1 MTGAPERE
9 DDAAVGS
16 LGLRDNG
23 DHMLA
28 DAELLRSGLAERDD
42 ARGMITEVHGGLV
55 TRDGGD
61 GSLDGVTH
69 PQRSQGALGGLSGKQ
84 LFHRH
89 GIDGHARR
97 AGKGRAIQF
106 RKPEQGGPPVNST
119 ARWPKRLEH
128 LAWLLRAEAVA
139 VVVATADPPSTLFAH
154 RIEAADWHAILGQD
168 AFARA
173 AGGAFAVSVPSGRWG
188 DGSAFAV
195 VAPIETWNGPAVLCA
210 LRREMPF
217 DALDVIAATSAA
229 QLLAMMASD
238 GRELAGAQRRA
249 AELDQRLDV
258 LGGIGEGLVDARD
271 ASAVLARAAAEVA
284 RRMGADATSIMLI
297 EGDELRLRASVG
309 LPTEVHLG
317 RGQRLDQGI
326 AGWVARSG
334 EKIVLRGRVTDERF
348 HGVDPDARESI
359 SVPLRVGDDVLGVL
373 SVKRP
378 HEAEGFSGRQTLLD
392 GIAADLSRALQAMNV
407 IAALEQQRQ
416 HAEGYADVALAV
428 AAGDAHAAARAA
440 AESFGHHAV
449 ALRSASGNV
458 LAVYSQDDDPE
469 CRAAALSASE
479 SSVGGADVA
488 GATGVGFARHDPL
501 YEPDDAEVAQRAA
514 DTLALLGRAELKRES
529 GRVLR
534 VLAVEDHPVMQLGV
548 RALLERE
555 GLIVVGLTSTCTEAI
570 GLLEEAQPDVVLCDL
585 HLPDADGAEAIIRL
599 RSEAPALPIVAFS
612 IDRSPEL
619 IRSVLRAGGNG
630 YVSKDTPASRVIA
643 ALHAAVEGLV
653 PLGRESASAIAKS
666 EAPDPRAQQRGEAEP
681 ERAAKSAAPVPNG
694 GTPSGPAEE
703 ASTHE
708 PLTPREL
715 ELLRYMAEGY
725 TNKEI
730 ARAMVL
736 AEDTV
741 KKGVQMLI
749 AKLGAADR
757 THAVVLALRN
767 HLID

>member
-1 MTGAPERE
+1 MDILAEQARVVPHTIRQTGA
-9 DDAAVGS
+9 
-16 LGLRDNG
+16 
-23 DHMLA
+23 
-28 DAELLRSGLAERDD
+28 
-42 ARGMITEVHGGLV
+42 
-55 TRDGGD
+55 
-61 GSLDGVTH
+61 
-69 PQRSQGALGGLSGKQ
+69 
-84 LFHRH
+84 
-89 GIDGHARR
+89 RR
-97 AGKGRAIQF
+97 
-106 RKPEQGGPPVNST
+106 PPVNST

-139 VVVATADPPSTLFAH
+139 VVVATADPPSTVFSH
-154 RIEAADWHAILGQD
+154 RIEGADWHAILGED

-188 DGSAFAV
+188 EEAAFAV

-210 LRREMPF
+210 LRREVPF
-217 DALDVIAATSAA
+217 DALDVVAASSAG

-238 GRELAGAQRRA
+238 GRDLVGAQRHA
-249 AELDQRLDV
+249 AELDERLDV

-284 RRMGADATSIMLI
+284 RRMGAGASSIMLI

-309 LPTEVHLG
+309 LPREVHLG
-317 RGQRLDQGI
+317 RGQRLDEGI
-326 AGWVARSG
+326 AGWVATSG
-334 EKIVLRGRVTDERF
+334 EKVMLRGRVTDERF
-348 HGVDPDARESI
+348 HGVDPEARESI

-378 HEAEGFSGRQTLLD
+378 QEADGFSGRQTLLD

-407 IAALEQQRQ
+407 ISALQRERE
-416 HAEGYADVALAV
+416 HAEGFADVALAV
-428 AAGDAHAAARAA
+428 ASGDAHGAARAA
-440 AESFGHHAV
+440 AESLGHHAV
-449 ALRSASGNV
+449 AVRNASGKV
-458 LAVYSQDDDPE
+458 LAVYAPDDDAE
-469 CRAAALSASE
+469 CRAAALTASE
-479 SSVGGADVA
+479 QGGGTDVA
-488 GATGVGFARHDPL
+488 GATGVGFARHDPP
-501 YEPDDAEVAQRAA
+501 YEPDEAALAQRTA
-514 DTLALLGRAELKRES
+514 DTLALLGRAEMRHER
-529 GRVLR
+529 GAVLR

-555 GLIVVGLTSTCTEAI
+555 GLIVVGLTATCSEAI
-570 GLLEEAQPDVVLCDL
+570 GLLEEAQPDVILCDL
-585 HLPDADGAEAIIRL
+585 HLPDADGAEAIARL
-599 RSEAPALPIVAFS
+599 RAEAPALPIVAFS

-619 IRSVLRAGGNG
+619 IRAVLRAGGNG

-653 PLGRESASAIAKS
+653 ALGREAATSISHS
-666 EAPDPRAQQRGEAEP
+666 EPLEPRASERTELAEP
-681 ERAAKSAAPVPNG
+681 ESASKGPTAGVPSGVTPNG
-694 GTPSGPAEE
+694 STEKEP
-703 ASTHE
+703 THE

-767 HLID
+767 HVIG

>member
-1 MTGAPERE
+1 
-9 DDAAVGS
+9 
-16 LGLRDNG
+16 
-23 DHMLA
+23 
-28 DAELLRSGLAERDD
+28 
-42 ARGMITEVHGGLV
+42 
-55 TRDGGD
+55 
-61 GSLDGVTH
+61 
-69 PQRSQGALGGLSGKQ
+69 
-84 LFHRH
+84 
-89 GIDGHARR
+89 
-97 AGKGRAIQF
+97 
-106 RKPEQGGPPVNST
+106 
-119 ARWPKRLEH
+119 
-128 LAWLLRAEAVA
+128 
-139 VVVATADPPSTLFAH
+139 
-154 RIEAADWHAILGQD
+154 
-168 AFARA
+168 
-173 AGGAFAVSVPSGRWG
+173 
-188 DGSAFAV
+188 V

-238 GRELAGAQRRA
+238 GRDLVGAQRRA
-249 AELDQRLDV
+249 AELDERLDV
-258 LGGIGEGLVDARD
+258 LSGLGEGLLHARD
-271 ASAVLARAAAEVA
+271 AGALLARAAAEVA
-284 RRMGADATSIMLI
+284 RRMGAGATSIMLV
-297 EGDELRLRASVG
+297 EGNELRLRASVG
-309 LPTEVHLG
+309 LPSDVHLG
-317 RGQRLDQGI
+317 RGQRLGEGV
-326 AGWVARSG
+326 AGWVATSG

-348 HGVDPDARESI
+348 RGVDPDARESI
-359 SVPLRVGDDVLGVL
+359 SVPLRIGDDVLGVL

-378 HEAEGFSGRQTLLD
+378 QEADGFSGRQTLLD

-407 IAALEQQRQ
+407 TAVLQREREN
-416 HAEGYADVALAV
+416 AEGFADVALAV

-449 ALRSASGNV
+449 ALRNSSGKV
-458 LAVYSQDDDPE
+458 LAVYAAENDPD

-479 SSVGGADVA
+479 SSVGRSDVA
-488 GATGVGFARHDPL
+488 GATGVGFARHDPT
-501 YEPDDAEVAQRAA
+501 YEPDEAALAQRAA
-514 DTLALLGRAELKRES
+514 DTLALLGRAEIKRES

-555 GLIVVGLTSTCTEAI
+555 GLIVVGLTSTCSEAI
-570 GLLEEAQPDVVLCDL
+570 GLLADAQPDVVLCDL
-585 HLPDADGAEAIIRL
+585 HLPDADGAEAIARL
-599 RSEAPALPIVAFS
+599 RKEAPALPIVAFS
-612 IDRSPEL
+612 IDRDPDL
-619 IRSVLRAGGNG
+619 IRAVIRAGGNG
-630 YVSKDTPASRVIA
+630 YVSKDAPASRVIA

-653 PLGRESASAIAKS
+653 ALGREAASSIAKVDGV
-666 EAPDPRAQQRGEAEP
+666 EPRAQSPAEPSQP
-681 ERAAKSAAPVPNG
+681 ERASKKGAATVPNG
-694 GTPSGPAEE
+694 VTPDGSGDNAVP
-703 ASTHE
+703 HD

>member
-1 MTGAPERE
+1 MT
-9 DDAAVGS
+9 
-16 LGLRDNG
+16 
-23 DHMLA
+23 
-28 DAELLRSGLAERDD
+28 
-42 ARGMITEVHGGLV
+42 
-55 TRDGGD
+55 
-61 GSLDGVTH
+61 
-69 PQRSQGALGGLSGKQ
+69 
-84 LFHRH
+84 
-89 GIDGHARR
+89 
-97 AGKGRAIQF
+97 
-106 RKPEQGGPPVNST
+106 VNST
-119 ARWPKRLEH
+119 ARWPSRLEH

-139 VVVATADPPSTLFAH
+139 VVVATADPPSTVFSH
-154 RIEAADWHAILGQD
+154 RIDSADWHAILGED

-173 AGGAFAVSVPSGRWG
+173 AAGAFAVSVPSGRWG
-188 DGSAFAV
+188 DEAAFAV
-195 VAPIETWNGPAVLCA
+195 VAPIETWNGPAVLCG

-217 DALDVIAATSAA
+217 DALDVVAATSAA
-229 QLLAMMASD
+229 QLLALMASD
-238 GRELAGAQRRA
+238 GRDLAGAQRRA
-249 AELDQRLDV
+249 AELDERLDV
-258 LGGIGEGLVDARD
+258 LGGIGEGLIDARD

-284 RRMGADATSIMLI
+284 RRMGAGASSIMLV

-309 LPTEVHLG
+309 LPTEVQLG

-326 AGWVARSG
+326 AGWVVTSG

-378 HEAEGFSGRQTLLD
+378 QEAGGFSGRQTLLD

-407 IAALEQQRQ
+407 ISALQQERE
-416 HAEGYADVALAV
+416 HAEGFTEVALAV
-428 AAGDAHAAARAA
+428 AAGDAHRAARAA

-449 ALRSASGNV
+449 ALRGASGKV
-458 LAVYSQDDDPE
+458 LAVYAPDDDPE

-479 SSVGGADVA
+479 SGRSTDVA
-488 GATGVGFARHDPL
+488 GVAGVGFARHDPA
-501 YEPDDAEVAQRAA
+501 YEPDEAALAQRAA
-514 DTLALLGRAELKRES
+514 DTLALIGRAELKPER
-529 GRVLR
+529 GAVLR

-555 GLIVVGLTSTCTEAI
+555 GLVVVGLTSTCAEAI
-570 GLLEEAQPDVVLCDL
+570 GLLEDAQPDVVLCDL
-585 HLPDADGAEAIIRL
+585 HLPDADGAEAIARL

-619 IRSVLRAGGNG
+619 IRAVIRAGGNG

-653 PLGRESASAIAKS
+653 ALGREAASSIAK
-666 EAPDPRAQQRGEAEP
+666 EDAIEPRAQAHAEP
-681 ERAAKSAAPVPNG
+681 MEPDSAHKANGSAVPNG
-694 GTPSGPAEE
+694 VTPNGSGDTATAHE
-703 ASTHE
+703 A
-708 PLTPREL
+708 LTPREL

>member
-1 MTGAPERE
+1 MDT
-9 DDAAVGS
+9 
-16 LGLRDNG
+16 
-23 DHMLA
+23 
-28 DAELLRSGLAERDD
+28 
-42 ARGMITEVHGGLV
+42 I
-55 TRDGGD
+55 
-61 GSLDGVTH
+61 
-69 PQRSQGALGGLSGKQ
+69 
-84 LFHRH
+84 
-89 GIDGHARR
+89 RR
-97 AGKGRAIQF
+97 AGNGRATYTPAN
-106 RKPEQGGPPVNST
+106 RGRGRVTVNST
-119 ARWPKRLEH
+119 ARWPARLEN

-139 VVVATADPPSTLFAH
+139 VVVATADPPSTVFSH
-154 RIEAADWHAILGQD
+154 RIDAADWHAILGQD

-188 DGSAFAV
+188 DEAAFAV

-217 DALDVIAATSAA
+217 DTLDVIAATSAA
-229 QLLAMMASD
+229 QLLALMASD
-238 GRELAGAQRRA
+238 GRDLAAAKRQA
-249 AELDQRLDV
+249 AELDERLDV
-258 LGGIGEGLVDARD
+258 LGGIGDGLVDARD

-284 RRMGADATSIMLI
+284 RRMGAGASSIMLV

-309 LPTEVHLG
+309 LPTDVHLG
-317 RGQRLDQGI
+317 SGQRLGEGI
-326 AGWVARSG
+326 AGWVATSG

-348 HGVDPDARESI
+348 SGVDPDARESI

-378 HEAEGFSGRQTLLD
+378 NEADGFSGRQTLLD
-392 GIAADLSRALQAMNV
+392 GIAADLSRALRAMNV
-407 IAALEQQRQ
+407 IANLERERE
-416 HAEGYADVALAV
+416 HAEGLADVALAV
-428 AAGDAHAAARAA
+428 AAGDAHGAARAA

-449 ALRSASGNV
+449 ALRSPSGKV
-458 LAVYSQDDDPE
+458 LAVYADENDPE

-479 SSVGGADVA
+479 SVTATDLSGAS
-488 GATGVGFARHDPL
+488 GVGFARHDPT
-501 YEPDDAEVAQRAA
+501 YETDEAVLAQRTA
-514 DTLALLGRAELKRES
+514 DTLALLGRAEVKREG

-534 VLAVEDHPVMQLGV
+534 VLAIEDHPVMQLGV

-555 GLIVVGLTSTCTEAI
+555 GLVVVGLTSTCSEAI
-570 GLLEEAQPDVVLCDL
+570 GLLEEAQPDVILCDL
-585 HLPDADGAEAIIRL
+585 HLPDADGAEAVARL
-599 RSEAPALPIVAFS
+599 RAEAPALPIVAFS
-612 IDRSPEL
+612 IDRSPDL
-619 IRSVLRAGGNG
+619 IRAVLRAGGNG

-653 PLGRESASAIAKS
+653 ALGREAATSIARVESA
-666 EAPDPRAQQRGEAEP
+666 EPRAQAHATPVDPDNVRSEKSG
-681 ERAAKSAAPVPNG
+681 AAAVPNG
-694 GTPSGPAEE
+694 GAPNGSSES
-703 ASTHE
+703 STSHD

-725 TNKEI
+725 TNKEL

>member
-1 MTGAPERE
+1 MF
-9 DDAAVGS
+9 S
-16 LGLRDNG
+16 
-23 DHMLA
+23 
-28 DAELLRSGLAERDD
+28 
-42 ARGMITEVHGGLV
+42 
-55 TRDGGD
+55 
-61 GSLDGVTH
+61 
-69 PQRSQGALGGLSGKQ
+69 
-84 LFHRH
+84 
-89 GIDGHARR
+89 
-97 AGKGRAIQF
+97 
-106 RKPEQGGPPVNST
+106 
-119 ARWPKRLEH
+119 
-128 LAWLLRAEAVA
+128 
-139 VVVATADPPSTLFAH
+139 H
-154 RIEAADWHAILGQD
+154 RIESADWHAILGQD

-173 AGGAFAVSVPSGRWG
+173 AGGAFALSVPSGRWG
-188 DGSAFAV
+188 DEVAFAV

-217 DALDVIAATSAA
+217 DTLDVIAATSAA

-238 GRELAGAQRRA
+238 GRDLAGAQRRA
-249 AELDQRLDV
+249 AELDERLDV
-258 LGGIGEGLVDARD
+258 LGGIGDGLVDARD

-284 RRMGADATSIMLI
+284 RRMGAGASSIMLV

-309 LPTEVHLG
+309 LPTSVRLG
-317 RGQRLDQGI
+317 RAQRLGEGI
-326 AGWVARSG
+326 AGWVATSG

-378 HEAEGFSGRQTLLD
+378 QEAEGFSGRQTLLD

-407 IAALEQQRQ
+407 IAALERERE
-416 HAEGYADVALAV
+416 HAEGFADVALAV
-428 AAGDAHAAARAA
+428 AAGDPHAAARAA

-449 ALRSASGNV
+449 ALRNASGKV
-458 LAVYSQDDDPE
+458 LAVYAPDDDPD

-479 SSVGGADVA
+479 PVGSMADVA
-488 GATGVGFARHDPL
+488 GATGVGFARHDPS
-501 YEPDDAEVAQRAA
+501 YEPDEAALAQRAA
-514 DTLALLGRAELKRES
+514 DTLALIGHAEHRRES

-555 GLIVVGLTSTCTEAI
+555 GLVVVGLTSTCSEAI
-570 GLLEEAQPDVVLCDL
+570 GLLEDAQPDVVLCDL
-585 HLPDADGAEAIIRL
+585 HLPDADGAEAIARL
-599 RSEAPALPIVAFS
+599 RAEAPALPIVAFS
-612 IDRSPEL
+612 IDRSPDL
-619 IRSVLRAGGNG
+619 VRAVLRAGGNG

-653 PLGRESASAIAKS
+653 VLGREAASSIAKPES
-666 EAPDPRAQQRGEAEP
+666 IEARIPARPESAEP
-681 ERAAKSAAPVPNG
+681 GNGGKVPSAAVPNG
-694 GTPSGPAEE
+694 GTPNGPGDSTA
-703 ASTHE
+703 THE

-725 TNKEI
+725 TNKEV

-757 THAVVLALRN
+757 THAVVLALRS

>member
-1 MTGAPERE
+1 
-9 DDAAVGS
+9 
-16 LGLRDNG
+16 
-23 DHMLA
+23 
-28 DAELLRSGLAERDD
+28 
-42 ARGMITEVHGGLV
+42 
-55 TRDGGD
+55 
-61 GSLDGVTH
+61 
-69 PQRSQGALGGLSGKQ
+69 
-84 LFHRH
+84 
-89 GIDGHARR
+89 
-97 AGKGRAIQF
+97 
-106 RKPEQGGPPVNST
+106 VNST

-139 VVVATADPPSTLFAH
+139 VVVATTDPPTSVFSH
-154 RIEAADWHAILGQD
+154 RIEAADWHAILGED

-173 AGGAFAVSVPSGRWG
+173 ASGAFAVSVPSGRWG
-188 DGSAFAV
+188 EEAAFAL
-195 VAPIETWNGPAVLCA
+195 VAPIETWNGPAVLSA

-217 DALDVIAATSAA
+217 DALDVIAAASAA

-238 GRELAGAQRRA
+238 GRELASAQRYA

-258 LGGIGEGLVDARD
+258 LGGLGEGLVDARD

-284 RRMGADATSIMLI
+284 RRMGAGATSIMLV
-297 EGDELRLRASVG
+297 EGDGLRLRASVG
-309 LPTEVHLG
+309 LPKSVQLG
-317 RGQRLDQGI
+317 RGQRLDEGI
-326 AGWVARSG
+326 AGWVATSG
-334 EKIVLRGRVTDERF
+334 EKVVLRGRVTDDRF
-348 HGVDPDARESI
+348 RGVDPEARESI

-378 HEAEGFSGRQTLLD
+378 QEAEGFSGRQTLLD

-407 IAALEQQRQ
+407 IAALQRERER
-416 HAEGYADVALAV
+416 AEGFAEVALAV
-428 AAGDAHAAARAA
+428 ARGDAHNAARAT

-449 ALRSASGNV
+449 ALRSPAGKV
-458 LAVYSQDDDPE
+458 LAVYAPDDDPD

-479 SSVGGADVA
+479 TSIGSPDVA
-488 GATGVGFARHDPL
+488 GVTSVGFARHDPT
-501 YEPDDAEVAQRAA
+501 YEPDEAALAQRAA
-514 DTLALLGRAELKRES
+514 DTLALLGHAGIKRES

-555 GLIVVGLTSTCTEAI
+555 GFIVVGLTSTCSEAV
-570 GLLEEAQPDVVLCDL
+570 GLLEDAQPDVVLCDL
-585 HLPDADGAEAIIRL
+585 HLPDAEGAEAIVRI

-619 IRSVLRAGGNG
+619 IRAVLRAGGNG

-643 ALHAAVEGLV
+643 ALHAAVEGLI
-653 PLGRESASAIAKS
+653 PLGREAAASLARVEGTEPHPS
-666 EAPDPRAQQRGEAEP
+666 VTEPRAPLIEPAEP
-681 ERAAKSAAPVPNG
+681 RGARKPNGSAVPNG
-694 GTPSGPAEE
+694 VTPNGPVEE
-703 ASTHE
+703 PAQHD

>member
-1 MTGAPERE
+1 MF
-9 DDAAVGS
+9 S
-16 LGLRDNG
+16 
-23 DHMLA
+23 
-28 DAELLRSGLAERDD
+28 
-42 ARGMITEVHGGLV
+42 
-55 TRDGGD
+55 
-61 GSLDGVTH
+61 
-69 PQRSQGALGGLSGKQ
+69 
-84 LFHRH
+84 
-89 GIDGHARR
+89 
-97 AGKGRAIQF
+97 
-106 RKPEQGGPPVNST
+106 
-119 ARWPKRLEH
+119 
-128 LAWLLRAEAVA
+128 
-139 VVVATADPPSTLFAH
+139 H
-154 RIEAADWHAILGQD
+154 RIESADWHAILGQD

-173 AGGAFAVSVPSGRWG
+173 AGGAFALSVPSGRWG
-188 DGSAFAV
+188 DEVAFAV

-217 DALDVIAATSAA
+217 DTLDVIAATSAA

-238 GRELAGAQRRA
+238 GRDLAGAQRRA
-249 AELDQRLDV
+249 AELDERLDV
-258 LGGIGEGLVDARD
+258 LGGIGDGLVDARD

-284 RRMGADATSIMLI
+284 RRMGAGASSIMLV

-309 LPTEVHLG
+309 LPTSVRLG
-317 RGQRLDQGI
+317 RAQRLGEGI
-326 AGWVARSG
+326 AGWVATSG

-378 HEAEGFSGRQTLLD
+378 QEAEGFSGRQTLLD

-407 IAALEQQRQ
+407 IAALQRERE
-416 HAEGYADVALAV
+416 HAEGFADVALAV
-428 AAGDAHAAARAA
+428 AAGDPHAAARAA

-449 ALRSASGNV
+449 ALRNTSGKV
-458 LAVYSQDDDPE
+458 LAVYAPDDDPD

-479 SSVGGADVA
+479 PVGSMADVA
-488 GATGVGFARHDPL
+488 GATGVGFARHDPS
-501 YEPDDAEVAQRAA
+501 YEPDEAALAQRAA
-514 DTLALLGRAELKRES
+514 DTLALIGHAEHRRES

-555 GLIVVGLTSTCTEAI
+555 GLVVVGLTSTCSEAI
-570 GLLEEAQPDVVLCDL
+570 GLLEDAQPDVVLCDL
-585 HLPDADGAEAIIRL
+585 HLPDADGAEAIARL
-599 RSEAPALPIVAFS
+599 RAEAPALPIVAFS
-612 IDRSPEL
+612 IDRSPDL
-619 IRSVLRAGGNG
+619 VRAVLRAGGNG

-653 PLGRESASAIAKS
+653 VLGREAASSIAKPES
-666 EAPDPRAQQRGEAEP
+666 IEARIPARPESTEP
-681 ERAAKSAAPVPNG
+681 GNGGKVPSAAVPNG
-694 GTPSGPAEE
+694 GTPNGPGDSTA
-703 ASTHE
+703 THE

-725 TNKEI
+725 TNKEV

-757 THAVVLALRN
+757 THAVVLALRS

>member
-1 MTGAPERE
+1 MCVPRGERTE
-9 DDAAVGS
+9 AARRP
-16 LGLRDNG
+16 LG
-23 DHMLA
+23 HP
-28 DAELLRSGLAERDD
+28 
-42 ARGMITEVHGGLV
+42 
-55 TRDGGD
+55 RDGRIRGRPVSSHFTHRSK
-61 GSLDGVTH
+61 GSAPKCLIDTEMRR
-69 PQRSQGALGGLSGKQ
+69 RSRSTPTSTNAAAIRLAHCLR
-84 LFHRH
+84 LR
-89 GIDGHARR
+89 ARR
-97 AGKGRAIQF
+97 GARTTRPSGPIHS
-106 RKPEQGGPPVNST
+106 RKPERGGPPVNTT
-119 ARWPKRLEH
+119 ARWPQRLEH

-139 VVVATADPPSTLFAH
+139 VVVATADPPTTVFSH
-154 RIEAADWHAILGQD
+154 RIGAANWHAILGED

-173 AGGAFAVSVPSGRWG
+173 AGGAFAISVPSGRWG
-188 DGSAFAV
+188 DEAAFAV

-217 DALDVIAATSAA
+217 DALDVVASASAA

-238 GRELAGAQRRA
+238 GRDLAGARRHA
-249 AELDQRLDV
+249 AELDERLGV

-271 ASAVLARAAAEVA
+271 ATAVLARAAAEVA
-284 RRMGADATSIMLI
+284 RRMGAGATSIMLV

-309 LPTEVHLG
+309 LPTDVRLG
-317 RGQRLDQGI
+317 RGQRLSEGI
-326 AGWVARSG
+326 AGWVATSG
-334 EKIVLRGRVTDERF
+334 EKIVLSGRVTDERF

-378 HEAEGFSGRQTLLD
+378 NEADGFSGRQTLLD
-392 GIAADLSRALQAMNV
+392 GIAADLSRALKAMNV
-407 IAALEQQRQ
+407 ISALQRQ
-416 HAEGYADVALAV
+416 REHAEGFADVALAV
-428 AAGDAHAAARAA
+428 AAGDGRGAARAA

-449 ALRSASGNV
+449 ALRNASGKV
-458 LAVYSQDDDPE
+458 LAVYAEDDDPG

-479 SSVGGADVA
+479 SVGSANVGD
-488 GATGVGFARHDPL
+488 ATGVGFARHEPAYD
-501 YEPDDAEVAQRAA
+501 PDDAALAQRAA
-514 DTLALLGRAELKRES
+514 DTLALLGRADFKRDA

-534 VLAVEDHPVMQLGV
+534 VLAIEDHPVMQLGV

-555 GLIVVGLTSTCTEAI
+555 GLNVVGLTSTCSEAI
-570 GLLEEAQPDVVLCDL
+570 GLLADAQPDVILCDL
-585 HLPDADGAEAIIRL
+585 HLPDADGAEAIARL
-599 RSEAPALPIVAFS
+599 RAEAPALPIVAFS

-619 IRSVLRAGGNG
+619 IRAVIRAGGNG
-630 YVSKDTPASRVIA
+630 YVSKDASASRVIA

-653 PLGRESASAIAKS
+653 ALGREAASSIAKVDAV
-666 EAPDPRAQQRGEAEP
+666 EPRAQAHAEAAEP
-681 ERAAKSAAPVPNG
+681 QHAGKAGGSAVPNG
-694 GTPSGPAEE
+694 VTPNGSGENGAP
-703 ASTHE
+703 HDG
-708 PLTPREL
+708 LTPREL

-741 KKGVQMLI
+741 KKGVQVLI

>member
-1 MTGAPERE
+1 
-9 DDAAVGS
+9 S
-16 LGLRDNG
+16 
-23 DHMLA
+23 
-28 DAELLRSGLAERDD
+28 
-42 ARGMITEVHGGLV
+42 
-55 TRDGGD
+55 
-61 GSLDGVTH
+61 
-69 PQRSQGALGGLSGKQ
+69 
-84 LFHRH
+84 
-89 GIDGHARR
+89 GHADD
-97 AGKGRAIQF
+97 GPSTVSPSGQGTCHIHS
-106 RKPEQGGPPVNST
+106 RKPERGGPPVNTT
-119 ARWPKRLEH
+119 ARWPQRLEH

-139 VVVATADPPSTLFAH
+139 VVVATADPPTTVFSH
-154 RIEAADWHAILGQD
+154 RIESADWHAILGQD

-188 DGSAFAV
+188 DEVAFAV

-217 DALDVIAATSAA
+217 DTLDVIAATSAA
-229 QLLAMMASD
+229 HLLAMMASD
-238 GRELAGAQRRA
+238 GRDLAGAQRQA
-249 AELDQRLDV
+249 AELDERLDV

-271 ASAVLARAAAEVA
+271 ASAVLARAAAEIA
-284 RRMGADATSIMLI
+284 RRMGAGASSIMLV

-309 LPTEVHLG
+309 LPTDVRLG
-317 RGQRLDQGI
+317 SAQRLGEGI
-326 AGWVARSG
+326 AGWVATSG

-359 SVPLRVGDDVLGVL
+359 SVPLRVGDEVLGVL

-378 HEAEGFSGRQTLLD
+378 QEADGFSGRQTLLD

-407 IAALEQQRQ
+407 IAALQRERE
-416 HAEGYADVALAV
+416 HAEGFADVAMAV
-428 AAGDAHAAARAA
+428 AAGDPHAAARAA

-449 ALRSASGNV
+449 ALRNASGKV
-458 LAVYSQDDDPE
+458 LAVYAPDDDPD

-479 SSVGGADVA
+479 SVGSSAEVA
-488 GATGVGFARHDPL
+488 GATGVGFARHDPS
-501 YEPDDAEVAQRAA
+501 YEPDEAALAQRAA
-514 DTLALLGRAELKRES
+514 DTLALIGRAEHRRES

-534 VLAVEDHPVMQLGV
+534 VLAVEDHPVMQLGL

-555 GLIVVGLTSTCTEAI
+555 GLVVVGLTSTCSEAI
-570 GLLEEAQPDVVLCDL
+570 GLLEDAQPDVVLCDL
-585 HLPDADGAEAIIRL
+585 HLPDADGAEAIARL
-599 RSEAPALPIVAFS
+599 RAEAPALPIVAFS
-612 IDRSPEL
+612 IDRSPDL
-619 IRSVLRAGGNG
+619 VRAVLRAGGNG
-630 YVSKDTPASRVIA
+630 YVSKDTSASRVIA

-653 PLGRESASAIAKS
+653 VLGREAASSIAKP
-666 EAPDPRAQQRGEAEP
+666 EVIEPKIPARPEPAEP
-681 ERAAKSAAPVPNG
+681 DNGGKATVLATPNG
-694 GTPSGPAEE
+694 VAPNGSGDNTT
-703 ASTHE
+703 THE

-725 TNKEI
+725 TNKEV

-767 HLID
+767 HLIE

>member
-1 MTGAPERE
+1 
-9 DDAAVGS
+9 
-16 LGLRDNG
+16 
-23 DHMLA
+23 
-28 DAELLRSGLAERDD
+28 
-42 ARGMITEVHGGLV
+42 
-55 TRDGGD
+55 
-61 GSLDGVTH
+61 
-69 PQRSQGALGGLSGKQ
+69 
-84 LFHRH
+84 
-89 GIDGHARR
+89 
-97 AGKGRAIQF
+97 
-106 RKPEQGGPPVNST
+106 
-119 ARWPKRLEH
+119 
-128 LAWLLRAEAVA
+128 
-139 VVVATADPPSTLFAH
+139 VATADPPSTVFAH
-154 RIEAADWHAILGQD
+154 RIDAADWHAILGED

-173 AGGAFAVSVPSGRWG
+173 AGGAFALSVPSGRWG
-188 DGSAFAV
+188 EGAAFAV
-195 VAPIETWNGPAVLCA
+195 VAPIETWNGPAVLCG

-217 DALDVIAATSAA
+217 DTLDVIAATSAA
-229 QLLAMMASD
+229 QLLAMIASD
-238 GRELAGAQRRA
+238 GRDLASAQRRA
-249 AELDQRLDV
+249 AELDERLDV

-284 RRMGADATSIMLI
+284 RRMGAGATSIMLV

-317 RGQRLDQGI
+317 RGQRLGEGI
-326 AGWVARSG
+326 AGWVAMSG

-378 HEAEGFSGRQTLLD
+378 QEAEGFSGRQTLLD

-407 IAALEQQRQ
+407 ITALQRQ
-416 HAEGYADVALAV
+416 RENAEGFADVALAV

-449 ALRSASGNV
+449 AMRNASGKV
-458 LAVYSQDDDPE
+458 VAVYARDDDPD

-479 SSVGGADVA
+479 SSVGSGDA
-488 GATGVGFARHDPL
+488 GATSVGFARHDPV
-501 YEPDDAEVAQRAA
+501 YEPDETGLAQRTA

-529 GRVLR
+529 KRVLR

-555 GLIVVGLTSTCTEAI
+555 GLIVVGLTSTCSEAI
-570 GLLEEAQPDVVLCDL
+570 GLLEDAQPDVVLCDL
-585 HLPDADGAEAIIRL
+585 HLPDADGAEAIERI

-619 IRSVLRAGGNG
+619 VRAVLRAGGNG

-653 PLGRESASAIAKS
+653 ALGREAASSIAT
-666 EAPDPRAQQRGEAEP
+666 ETGGTRAQPHAAPPEP
-681 ERAAKSAAPVPNG
+681 ERATKTAPVAPNG
-694 GTPSGPAEE
+694 ATPDGVTPNGPADD
-703 ASTHE
+703 APSHD

-767 HLID
+767 HLIG

>member
-1 MTGAPERE
+1 M
-9 DDAAVGS
+9 
-16 LGLRDNG
+16 
-23 DHMLA
+23 
-28 DAELLRSGLAERDD
+28 
-42 ARGMITEVHGGLV
+42 
-55 TRDGGD
+55 
-61 GSLDGVTH
+61 
-69 PQRSQGALGGLSGKQ
+69 
-84 LFHRH
+84 
-89 GIDGHARR
+89 
-97 AGKGRAIQF
+97 
-106 RKPEQGGPPVNST
+106 
-119 ARWPKRLEH
+119 
-128 LAWLLRAEAVA
+128 A
-139 VVVATADPPSTLFAH
+139 VVVATADPPSTVFSH
-154 RIEAADWHAILGQD
+154 RIDAADWHAILGED

-173 AGGAFAVSVPSGRWG
+173 AGGAFAVSVQSGRWG
-188 DGSAFAV
+188 DEAAFAV

-217 DALDVIAATSAA
+217 DALDVVAATSAA
-229 QLLAMMASD
+229 QLLALMASD
-238 GRELAGAQRRA
+238 GRDLAGAQRRA
-249 AELDQRLDV
+249 AELDERLDV
-258 LGGIGEGLVDARD
+258 LGGLGEGLVDARD

-284 RRMGADATSIMLI
+284 RRMGAGATSIMLI

-309 LPTEVHLG
+309 LPSEVRLG
-317 RGQRLDQGI
+317 RGQRLSEGI
-326 AGWVARSG
+326 AGWVATSG
-334 EKIVLRGRVTDERF
+334 EKIVLSGRVTDERF

-378 HEAEGFSGRQTLLD
+378 QEADGFSGRQTLLD

-407 IAALEQQRQ
+407 ISALQQQRE
-416 HAEGYADVALAV
+416 HAEGFADVALAV
-428 AAGDAHAAARAA
+428 ATGDAHGAARAT

-449 ALRSASGNV
+449 ALRNPSGKV
-458 LAVYSQDDDPE
+458 IAVYAAEDDPD

-479 SSVGGADVA
+479 SVRSTDTAA
-488 GATGVGFARHDPL
+488 ATGVGFARHEP
-501 YEPDDAEVAQRAA
+501 YEPDEAALAQRAA
-514 DTLALLGRAELKRES
+514 DTLALLGRTTEMRRES

-555 GLIVVGLTSTCTEAI
+555 GLNVVGLTSTCSEAI

-585 HLPDADGAEAIIRL
+585 HLPDATGAEAIIRI
-599 RSEAPALPIVAFS
+599 REEAPALPIVAFS

-619 IRSVLRAGGNG
+619 IRAVLRAGGNG

-653 PLGRESASAIAKS
+653 AISREAAASVAKLDPPEANTAASDGSKEHDAASKPGASANG
-666 EAPDPRAQQRGEAEP
+666 PT
-681 ERAAKSAAPVPNG
+681 PNG
-694 GTPSGPAEE
+694 VPPNGSGESTTP
-703 ASTHE
+703 HE

-725 TNKEI
+725 TNKEV

-767 HLID
+767 HLIE

>member
-1 MTGAPERE
+1 
-9 DDAAVGS
+9 
-16 LGLRDNG
+16 
-23 DHMLA
+23 
-28 DAELLRSGLAERDD
+28 
-42 ARGMITEVHGGLV
+42 
-55 TRDGGD
+55 
-61 GSLDGVTH
+61 
-69 PQRSQGALGGLSGKQ
+69 
-84 LFHRH
+84 
-89 GIDGHARR
+89 
-97 AGKGRAIQF
+97 
-106 RKPEQGGPPVNST
+106 
-119 ARWPKRLEH
+119 
-128 LAWLLRAEAVA
+128 VA
-139 VVVATADPPSTLFAH
+139 VVVATADPPSTVFSH
-154 RIEAADWHAILGQD
+154 RIEAADWHAILGED

-188 DGSAFAV
+188 EESAFAV
-195 VAPIETWNGPAVLCA
+195 VSPIETWNGPAVLCA

-217 DALDVIAATSAA
+217 DALDVVAATSAA
-229 QLLAMMASD
+229 QLLALMASD
-238 GRELAGAQRRA
+238 GRDLAGAQRRA
-249 AELDQRLDV
+249 AELDERLDV
-258 LGGIGEGLVDARD
+258 LGGLGEGLVDARD

-284 RRMGADATSIMLI
+284 RRMGAGATSIMLI

-309 LPTEVHLG
+309 LPSEVRLG
-317 RGQRLDQGI
+317 RGQRLSEGI
-326 AGWVARSG
+326 AGWVATSG
-334 EKIVLRGRVTDERF
+334 EKIALSGRVTDERF
-348 HGVDPDARESI
+348 HGVDPEARESI

-378 HEAEGFSGRQTLLD
+378 QEADGFSGRQTLLD

-407 IAALEQQRQ
+407 ISALQRQ
-416 HAEGYADVALAV
+416 REHAEGFADVALAV
-428 AAGDAHAAARAA
+428 AAGDARGAARAA

-449 ALRSASGNV
+449 ALRDAKGKV
-458 LAVYSQDDDPE
+458 IAVYADEDDPD

-479 SSVGGADVA
+479 SPFAPTESLRSSDTAQ
-488 GATGVGFARHDPL
+488 ATGVGFARHDPA
-501 YEPDDAEVAQRAA
+501 YEPDEAALAQRAA
-514 DTLALLGRAELKRES
+514 DTLALLGRTTEMRRES

-555 GLIVVGLTSTCTEAI
+555 GLNVVGLTSTCSEAI

-585 HLPDADGAEAIIRL
+585 HLPDATGAEVVARI

-619 IRSVLRAGGNG
+619 IRAVLRAGGNG

-653 PLGRESASAIAKS
+653 AISREAAASIAKLDPL
-666 EAPDPRAQQRGEAEP
+666 EANVQAPLESKEPD
-681 ERAAKSAAPVPNG
+681 AATKAGTTPNG
-694 GTPSGPAEE
+694 ATPNGVHPNGSSETATP
-703 ASTHE
+703 HE

-725 TNKEI
+725 TNKEV

-767 HLID
+767 HLIE

>member
-1 MTGAPERE
+1 MF
-9 DDAAVGS
+9 S
-16 LGLRDNG
+16 
-23 DHMLA
+23 
-28 DAELLRSGLAERDD
+28 
-42 ARGMITEVHGGLV
+42 
-55 TRDGGD
+55 
-61 GSLDGVTH
+61 
-69 PQRSQGALGGLSGKQ
+69 
-84 LFHRH
+84 
-89 GIDGHARR
+89 
-97 AGKGRAIQF
+97 
-106 RKPEQGGPPVNST
+106 
-119 ARWPKRLEH
+119 
-128 LAWLLRAEAVA
+128 
-139 VVVATADPPSTLFAH
+139 H
-154 RIEAADWHAILGQD
+154 RIDSADWHAILGQD

-188 DGSAFAV
+188 DEAAYAV
-195 VAPIETWNGPAVLCA
+195 VAPIETWNGPAVFCG

-217 DALDVIAATSAA
+217 DARDVVAATSAA

-238 GRELAGAQRRA
+238 GRELASAQRRA
-249 AELDQRLDV
+249 AELDERLDV
-258 LGGIGEGLVDARD
+258 LGGLGGGLVDARD

-284 RRMGADATSIMLI
+284 RRMGAGATSIMLV

-309 LPTEVHLG
+309 LPTEVRLG
-317 RGQRLDQGI
+317 RGQRLSEGV
-326 AGWVARSG
+326 AGWVATSG
-334 EKIVLRGRVTDERF
+334 EKVVLIGRVTDDRF

-378 HEAEGFSGRQTLLD
+378 QEAEGFSGRQTLLD
-392 GIAADLSRALQAMNV
+392 GIAADLSRALQAMNA
-407 IAALEQQRQ
+407 IAALQEQRER
-416 HAEGYADVALAV
+416 AEGLADVALAV
-428 AAGDAHAAARAA
+428 AAGDARGAARAA

-449 ALRSASGNV
+449 ALRGPSGQV
-458 LAVYSQDDDPE
+458 IAVYADPDDAE
-469 CRAAALSASE
+469 CRAAALSASGSLGSAE
-479 SSVGGADVA
+479 GREGTA
-488 GATGVGFARHDPL
+488 VGFARHDPA
-501 YEPDDAEVAQRAA
+501 YEPDEAALAQRAA
-514 DTLALLGRAELKRES
+514 DTLALLGRTAEVKREG

-555 GLIVVGLTSTCTEAI
+555 GLVVVGLTATCSEAI
-570 GLLEEAQPDVVLCDL
+570 GLLADAQPDVVLCDL
-585 HLPDADGAEAIIRL
+585 HLPDATGAEAVARIRA
-599 RSEAPALPIVAFS
+599 EAPALPIVAFS

-619 IRSVLRAGGNG
+619 IRAVIRAGGNG

-653 PLGRESASAIAKS
+653 ALSREAAGSVARLETLESNAQ
-666 EAPDPRAQQRGEAEP
+666 APHGDPRKSDAPGKAEAT
-681 ERAAKSAAPVPNG
+681 PNG
-694 GTPSGPAEE
+694 ANPNGVPPNGSDEGL
-703 ASTHE
+703 SQHD

-725 TNKEI
+725 TNKEV

-767 HLID
+767 HLIE

>member
-1 MTGAPERE
+1 
-9 DDAAVGS
+9 
-16 LGLRDNG
+16 
-23 DHMLA
+23 
-28 DAELLRSGLAERDD
+28 
-42 ARGMITEVHGGLV
+42 
-55 TRDGGD
+55 
-61 GSLDGVTH
+61 
-69 PQRSQGALGGLSGKQ
+69 
-84 LFHRH
+84 
-89 GIDGHARR
+89 
-97 AGKGRAIQF
+97 
-106 RKPEQGGPPVNST
+106 
-119 ARWPKRLEH
+119 
-128 LAWLLRAEAVA
+128 VA
-139 VVVATADPPSTLFAH
+139 VVVATADPPSTVFSH
-154 RIEAADWHAILGQD
+154 RIDAADWHAILGED

-188 DGSAFAV
+188 DESAFAV

-217 DALDVIAATSAA
+217 DALDVVAATSAA

-238 GRELAGAQRRA
+238 GRDLAGAQRRA
-249 AELDQRLDV
+249 AELDGRLDV
-258 LGGIGEGLVDARD
+258 LGGLGDLVDARD

-284 RRMGADATSIMLI
+284 RRMGAGATSIMLV
-297 EGDELRLRASVG
+297 EGGELRLRASVG
-309 LPTEVHLG
+309 LPSEVRLG
-317 RGQRLDQGI
+317 RGQRLSEGI
-326 AGWVARSG
+326 AGWVATSG
-334 EKIVLRGRVTDERF
+334 EKIVLSGRVTDERF

-378 HEAEGFSGRQTLLD
+378 QEADGFSGRQTLLD

-407 IAALEQQRQ
+407 ISALQRQ
-416 HAEGYADVALAV
+416 REHAEGFADVALAV
-428 AAGDAHAAARAA
+428 AAGDAHGAARAV

-449 ALRSASGNV
+449 ALRNPSGKV
-458 LAVYSQDDDPE
+458 IAVYAPDDDPD

-479 SSVGGADVA
+479 SPFSASESLRSSDTA
-488 GATGVGFARHDPL
+488 EATGVGFARHDPA
-501 YEPDDAEVAQRAA
+501 YEPDEAALAQRAA
-514 DTLALLGRAELKRES
+514 DTLALLGRTTEMRRES

-555 GLIVVGLTSTCTEAI
+555 GLNVVGLTSTCSEAI
-570 GLLEEAQPDVVLCDL
+570 GLLEDAQPDVVLCDL
-585 HLPDADGAEAIIRL
+585 HLPDATGAEAVARI

-619 IRSVLRAGGNG
+619 IRAVLRAGGNG

-653 PLGRESASAIAKS
+653 AISREAAASIAKLDPLASNAQAPS
-666 EAPDPRAQQRGEAEP
+666 ESKEPD
-681 ERAAKSAAPVPNG
+681 AATKAGTTANGATPNG
-694 GTPSGPAEE
+694 VPPNGSSD
-703 ASTHE
+703 STTQHE

-725 TNKEI
+725 TNKEV

-767 HLID
+767 HLIE

>member
-1 MTGAPERE
+1 MT
-9 DDAAVGS
+9 
-16 LGLRDNG
+16 
-23 DHMLA
+23 
-28 DAELLRSGLAERDD
+28 
-42 ARGMITEVHGGLV
+42 
-55 TRDGGD
+55 
-61 GSLDGVTH
+61 
-69 PQRSQGALGGLSGKQ
+69 
-84 LFHRH
+84 
-89 GIDGHARR
+89 
-97 AGKGRAIQF
+97 
-106 RKPEQGGPPVNST
+106 VNST
-119 ARWPKRLEH
+119 ARWPARLEH

-139 VVVATADPPSTLFAH
+139 VVVATADPPSTVFSH
-154 RIEAADWHAILGQD
+154 RIETADWHAILGQD

-188 DGSAFAV
+188 DEAAFAV

-217 DALDVIAATSAA
+217 DTLDVIAATSAA
-229 QLLAMMASD
+229 QLLALMASD
-238 GRELAGAQRRA
+238 GRDLAAAQRHA
-249 AELDQRLDV
+249 AELDERLDV
-258 LGGIGEGLVDARD
+258 LGGIGDGLVDARD

-284 RRMGADATSIMLI
+284 RRMGAGASSIMLV

-309 LPTEVHLG
+309 LPTDVHLG
-317 RGQRLDQGI
+317 SGQRLGEGI
-326 AGWVARSG
+326 AGWVATSG

-378 HEAEGFSGRQTLLD
+378 NEAEGFSGRQTLLD
-392 GIAADLSRALQAMNV
+392 GIAADLSRALRAMNV
-407 IAALEQQRQ
+407 IANLERQRE
-416 HAEGYADVALAV
+416 HAEGFADVALAV
-428 AAGDAHAAARAA
+428 AAGDAHGAARAA

-449 ALRSASGNV
+449 ALRSPSGKV
-458 LAVYSQDDDPE
+458 LAVYADENDPD
-469 CRAAALSASE
+469 CRAAALTASE
-479 SSVGGADVA
+479 SVAAADMT
-488 GATGVGFARHDPL
+488 GTTGVGFARHDPT
-501 YEPDDAEVAQRAA
+501 YEADEAALAQRTA
-514 DTLALLGRAELKRES
+514 DTLALLGRAEVKREG

-534 VLAVEDHPVMQLGV
+534 VLAIEDHPVMQLGV

-555 GLIVVGLTSTCTEAI
+555 GLVVVGLTSTCSEAI
-570 GLLEEAQPDVVLCDL
+570 GLLEEAQPDVILCDL
-585 HLPDADGAEAIIRL
+585 HLPDADGAEAITRL
-599 RSEAPALPIVAFS
+599 RAEAPALPIVAFS
-612 IDRSPEL
+612 IDRSPDL
-619 IRSVLRAGGNG
+619 IRAVLRAGGNG

-643 ALHAAVEGLV
+643 ALHAAVDGLV
-653 PLGRESASAIAKS
+653 ALGREAATSIARVDAV
-666 EAPDPRAQQRGEAEP
+666 EPRAQAP
-681 ERAAKSAAPVPNG
+681 AAPEPDGARIEKALAATVPNG
-694 GTPSGPAEE
+694 GTPNGPGES
-703 ASTHE
+703 STSHE

-725 TNKEI
+725 TNKEV

>member
-1 MTGAPERE
+1 
-9 DDAAVGS
+9 
-16 LGLRDNG
+16 
-23 DHMLA
+23 
-28 DAELLRSGLAERDD
+28 
-42 ARGMITEVHGGLV
+42 
-55 TRDGGD
+55 
-61 GSLDGVTH
+61 
-69 PQRSQGALGGLSGKQ
+69 
-84 LFHRH
+84 
-89 GIDGHARR
+89 
-97 AGKGRAIQF
+97 
-106 RKPEQGGPPVNST
+106 
-119 ARWPKRLEH
+119 
-128 LAWLLRAEAVA
+128 VA
-139 VVVATADPPSTLFAH
+139 VVVATADPPSTLFSH
-154 RIEAADWHAILGQD
+154 RIEAADWHAILGED

-188 DGSAFAV
+188 DEAAFAV
-195 VAPIETWNGPAVLCA
+195 VSPIETWNGPAVLCA

-217 DALDVIAATSAA
+217 DALDVVAATSAA
-229 QLLAMMASD
+229 QLLALMASD
-238 GRELAGAQRRA
+238 GRDLAGAQRRA
-249 AELDQRLDV
+249 AELDERLDV
-258 LGGIGEGLVDARD
+258 LGGLGAGLVDARD

-284 RRMGADATSIMLI
+284 RRMGAGATSIMLI

-309 LPTEVHLG
+309 LPSEVRLG
-317 RGQRLDQGI
+317 RGQRLSEGI
-326 AGWVARSG
+326 AGWVATSG
-334 EKIVLRGRVTDERF
+334 EKIVLSGRVTDERF

-359 SVPLRVGDDVLGVL
+359 SVPLRVGDDMLGVL

-378 HEAEGFSGRQTLLD
+378 QEADGFSGRQTLLD

-407 IAALEQQRQ
+407 ISALQQQRE
-416 HAEGYADVALAV
+416 HAEGFADVALAV
-428 AAGDAHAAARAA
+428 AAGDARGAARAA

-449 ALRSASGNV
+449 ALRNAKGRV
-458 LAVYSQDDDPE
+458 IAVYADDDDPD

-479 SSVGGADVA
+479 SPFAPTESLRSSDTAQ
-488 GATGVGFARHDPL
+488 ATGVGFARHDPA
-501 YEPDDAEVAQRAA
+501 YEPDEAALAQRAA
-514 DTLALLGRAELKRES
+514 DTLALLGRTTEMRRES

-555 GLIVVGLTSTCTEAI
+555 GLNVVGLTSTCSEAI

-585 HLPDADGAEAIIRL
+585 HLPDATGAEVVARI

-619 IRSVLRAGGNG
+619 IRAVLRAGGNG

-653 PLGRESASAIAKS
+653 AISREAAASIAKLDPL
-666 EAPDPRAQQRGEAEP
+666 EANVQAPLESKEPD
-681 ERAAKSAAPVPNG
+681 AATKAGTTPNG
-694 GTPSGPAEE
+694 ATPNGVHPNGSSETATP
-703 ASTHE
+703 HE

-725 TNKEI
+725 TNKEV

-767 HLID
+767 HLIE

>member
-1 MTGAPERE
+1 
-9 DDAAVGS
+9 
-16 LGLRDNG
+16 
-23 DHMLA
+23 
-28 DAELLRSGLAERDD
+28 
-42 ARGMITEVHGGLV
+42 
-55 TRDGGD
+55 
-61 GSLDGVTH
+61 
-69 PQRSQGALGGLSGKQ
+69 
-84 LFHRH
+84 
-89 GIDGHARR
+89 
-97 AGKGRAIQF
+97 
-106 RKPEQGGPPVNST
+106 
-119 ARWPKRLEH
+119 
-128 LAWLLRAEAVA
+128 
-139 VVVATADPPSTLFAH
+139 
-154 RIEAADWHAILGQD
+154 
-168 AFARA
+168 
-173 AGGAFAVSVPSGRWG
+173 
-188 DGSAFAV
+188 V

-238 GRELAGAQRRA
+238 GRDLVGAQRRA
-249 AELDQRLDV
+249 AELDERLDV
-258 LGGIGEGLVDARD
+258 LSGLGEGLLHARD
-271 ASAVLARAAAEVA
+271 AGALLARAAAEVA
-284 RRMGADATSIMLI
+284 RRMGAGATSIMLV
-297 EGDELRLRASVG
+297 EGNELRLRASVG
-309 LPTEVHLG
+309 LPSDVHLG
-317 RGQRLDQGI
+317 RGQRLGEGV
-326 AGWVARSG
+326 AGWVATSG

-348 HGVDPDARESI
+348 RGVDPDARESI
-359 SVPLRVGDDVLGVL
+359 SVPLRIGDDVLGVL

-378 HEAEGFSGRQTLLD
+378 QEADGFSGRQTLLD

-407 IAALEQQRQ
+407 TAVLQREREN
-416 HAEGYADVALAV
+416 AEGFADVALAV

-449 ALRSASGNV
+449 ALRNSSGKV
-458 LAVYSQDDDPE
+458 LAVYAAENDPD

-479 SSVGGADVA
+479 SSVGRSDVA
-488 GATGVGFARHDPL
+488 GATGVGFARHDPT
-501 YEPDDAEVAQRAA
+501 YEPDEAALAQRAA
-514 DTLALLGRAELKRES
+514 DTLALLGRAEIKRES

-555 GLIVVGLTSTCTEAI
+555 GLIVVGLTSTCSEAI
-570 GLLEEAQPDVVLCDL
+570 GLLADAQPDVVLCDL
-585 HLPDADGAEAIIRL
+585 HLPDADGAEAIARL
-599 RSEAPALPIVAFS
+599 RKEAPALPIVAFS
-612 IDRSPEL
+612 IDRDPDL
-619 IRSVLRAGGNG
+619 IRAVIRAGGNG
-630 YVSKDTPASRVIA
+630 YVSKDAPASRVIA

-653 PLGRESASAIAKS
+653 ALGREAASSIAKVDGV
-666 EAPDPRAQQRGEAEP
+666 EPRAQSPAEPGQP
-681 ERAAKSAAPVPNG
+681 ERASKKGAATVPNG
-694 GTPSGPAEE
+694 VTPDGSGDNAVP
-703 ASTHE
+703 HD

>member
-1 MTGAPERE
+1 M
-9 DDAAVGS
+9 VG
-16 LGLRDNG
+16 
-23 DHMLA
+23 
-28 DAELLRSGLAERDD
+28 
-42 ARGMITEVHGGLV
+42 
-55 TRDGGD
+55 
-61 GSLDGVTH
+61 
-69 PQRSQGALGGLSGKQ
+69 
-84 LFHRH
+84 
-89 GIDGHARR
+89 R
-97 AGKGRAIQF
+97 AGKGRATYTPAN
-106 RKPEQGGPPVNST
+106 RGRGRVTVNST
-119 ARWPKRLEH
+119 ARWPARLEH

-139 VVVATADPPSTLFAH
+139 VVVATADPPSTVFSH
-154 RIEAADWHAILGQD
+154 RIEAADWHAILGED

-188 DGSAFAV
+188 DEAAFAV

-217 DALDVIAATSAA
+217 DTLDVVAATSAA
-229 QLLAMMASD
+229 QLLALMASD
-238 GRELAGAQRRA
+238 GRDLASAKRQA
-249 AELDQRLDV
+249 AELDERLDV

-271 ASAVLARAAAEVA
+271 VSAVLARAAAEVA
-284 RRMGADATSIMLI
+284 RRMDAGASSIMI
-297 EGDELRLRASVG
+297 VEGDELRLRASVG
-309 LPTEVHLG
+309 LPTNVHLG
-317 RGQRLDQGI
+317 SGQRLGEGI
-326 AGWVARSG
+326 AGWVVTSG

-378 HEAEGFSGRQTLLD
+378 NEVDCFSGRQTLLD
-392 GIAADLSRALQAMNV
+392 GIAADLSRALRAMNV
-407 IAALEQQRQ
+407 IANLQRDRE
-416 HAEGYADVALAV
+416 HADGFADVALAV
-428 AAGDAHAAARAA
+428 AAGDAHGAARAA

-449 ALRSASGNV
+449 ALRSPSGKV
-458 LAVYSQDDDPE
+458 LAVYADDDDPD

-479 SSVGGADVA
+479 SVTATDVA
-488 GATGVGFARHDPL
+488 GGTGVGFARHDPS
-501 YEPDDAEVAQRAA
+501 YETDDAALAQKTA
-514 DTLALLGRAELKRES
+514 DTLAFLGRAEVKREG

-534 VLAVEDHPVMQLGV
+534 VLAIEDHPVMQLGV

-555 GLIVVGLTSTCTEAI
+555 GLIVVGLTATCSEAI
-570 GLLEEAQPDVVLCDL
+570 GLLEEAQPDVILCDL
-585 HLPDADGAEAIIRL
+585 HLPDADGAEAITRL
-599 RSEAPALPIVAFS
+599 REEAPALPIVAFS
-612 IDRSPEL
+612 IDRSPDL
-619 IRSVLRAGGNG
+619 IRAVLRAGGNG

-653 PLGRESASAIAKS
+653 ALGREAATSIAKVDAV
-666 EAPDPRAQQRGEAEP
+666 EPRAQPLPTPVEP
-681 ERAAKSAAPVPNG
+681 EGARIERSAPTAVPNG
-694 GTPSGPAEE
+694 GTLNGSAESS
-703 ASTHE
+703 ASHE

-725 TNKEI
+725 TNKEV